1 VSLKSLFSK
10 LLVASV
16 LDCVNFEPV
25 RVSVDEMV
33 LSEHVGDGVYG
44 ADDAEHHDNDK
55 FGVGNL
61 ALGEVGQ
68 VFCNIVR
75 HLRGGSG
82 GSIIVLNH
90 TVVQLWWHGD
100 NHVIEVGVEITT
112 LRNVVAKGGF
122 VMETSQ
128 QVVSIVG
135 QTDLMSGHLAEIWR
149 PDTLV
154 GLLRLMDSHVGWPD
168 SVVDLALAE
177 VPLLEVVTSVL
188 LVTGM
193 DLGEVDHLVSELDLS
208 ETLIDQQIV
217 LLMHSTVAALA
228 GSAENFET
236 SSQSIIIN

>member
-1 VSLKSLFSK
+1 MSLESLFSK

-25 RVSVDEMV
+25 RVKVDEIV
-33 LSEHVGDGVYG
+33 LSEHVGNGVHS
-44 ADDAEHHDNDK
+44 ADDAEHHNNDH
-55 FGVGNL
+55 FCVRNL
-61 ALGEVGQ
+61 ALSEVGQ

-75 HLRGGSG
+75 HLRGGGG
-82 GSIIVLNH
+82 GSIVVLNH
-90 TVVQLWWHGD
+90 TVVQLWGHGD
-100 NHVIEVGVEITT
+100 NHVIKVGVEITT
-112 LRNVVAKGGF
+112 LRNVVAEGGF

-128 QVVSIVG
+128 QVVSIVS
-135 QTDLMSGHLAEIWR
+135 QTDLMSGYLAEIWW

-188 LVTGM
+188 LVSGM
-193 DLGEVDHLVSELDLS
+193 DLGEINHLVSELNLS
-208 ETLIDQQIV
+208 ETLVDEQIV
-217 LLMHSTVAALA
+217 LLMHSTVTALA